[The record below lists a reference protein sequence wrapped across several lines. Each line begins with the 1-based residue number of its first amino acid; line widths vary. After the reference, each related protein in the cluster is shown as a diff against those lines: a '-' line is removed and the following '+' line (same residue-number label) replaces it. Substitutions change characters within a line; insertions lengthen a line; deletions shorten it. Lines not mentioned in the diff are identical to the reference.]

1 MMNMYTVIFP
11 GGKVEVFKVKAAAEM
26 FAKAYRGT
34 LITPQIFQTLERLA
48 NV

>member
-1 MMNMYTVIFP
+1 MYTVIFSN
-11 GGKVEVFKVKAAAEM
+11 GKVQVFTVKAAAEV

-34 LITPQIFQTLERLA
+34 LITPEVLTVLKRMS